1 MILGIDPSLS
11 ATGIAALDGKVQLS
25 TIHSK
30 PGEPVARLLE
40 ITRQVNAVLD
50 LVRPVAVGIEGLSMG
65 SNDPSAQ
72 ERAALHYFIR
82 AALHLR
88 GIPCYVIA
96 PMSLKKFVC
105 GKATVANDAGRQ
117 VPAGKEHM
125 LKAVWRN
132 WEIDTADNN
141 QADAAGLAY
150 VVAAITGRYEM
161 TNVAQR
167 EVVAKLTAAPV
178 VKVKRRKG
186 A

>member
-50 LVRPVAVGIEGLSMG
+50 VARPVAVGIEGLSFG
-65 SNDPSAQ
+65 SKGGKQA
-72 ERAALHYFIR
+72 ERTGLHYFIR

-88 GIPCYVIA
+88 NIPYYVVA
-96 PMSLKKFVC
+96 PASLKKFIVGSGQTEKC
-105 GKATVANDAGRQ
+105 IIVREVYKR
-117 VPAGKEHM
+117 
-125 LKAVWRN
+125 
-132 WEIDTADNN
+132 WEVEAADDN

-161 TNVAQR
+161 TNAAQR
-167 EVVAKLTAAPV
+167 EAVAKLTAAPV